1 MNRNTRIVNQS
12 AVPVS
17 SPEKY
22 EGRQFVT
29 NLLFRIVREVCEWK
43 PRAKHVCRILFSPF
57 RSFDTLS
64 YPNILEDLN
73 STRAEASAPF
83 SNSLL
88 ALNIKTSDTHQ
99 TL

>member
-29 NLLFRIVREVCEWK
+29 LGTFTVSQNRSHLYFNVHMDRKAVKVCYYALTWRGKWNHVIESHIV
-43 PRAKHVCRILFSPF
+43 I
-57 RSFDTLS
+57 
-64 YPNILEDLN
+64 
-73 STRAEASAPF
+73 
-83 SNSLL
+83 
-88 ALNIKTSDTHQ
+88 
-99 TL
+99 